1 MITKKKLR
9 ENVDAAKN
17 ETRNA
22 IQVIFDSLNQGQQ
35 KKILKNDKAKEIFD
49 RFGVEYE

>member
-9 ENVDAAKN
+9 ESVDAAKN
-17 ETRNA
+17 ETRDA
-22 IQVIFDSLNQGQQ
+22 LQVIVDSLNRGQQ

>member
-17 ETRNA
+17 ETRDA
-22 IQVIFDSLNQGQQ
+22 LQVICDSLNRGQQ
-35 KKILKNDKAKEIFD
+35 KKILKNDKVKEIFD
-49 RFGVEYE
+49 RYGVEYE

>member
-17 ETRNA
+17 ETRDV
-22 IQVIFDSLNQGQQ
+22 IQVIFDSLNHGQQ
-35 KKILKNDKAKEIFD
+35 KKILKNDKVKEIFD
-49 RFGVEYE
+49 RFGVEYK